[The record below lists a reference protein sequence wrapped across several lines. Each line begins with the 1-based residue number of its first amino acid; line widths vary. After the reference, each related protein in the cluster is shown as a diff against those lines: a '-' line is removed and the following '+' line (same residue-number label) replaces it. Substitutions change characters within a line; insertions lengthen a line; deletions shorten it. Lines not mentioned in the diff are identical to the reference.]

1 MSWNMIFVQQI
12 FVFCYFGSRGTSWNS
27 IEYSLRIAE
36 MMTNIMWST
45 YWSPHQ
51 IWLSFIGANMGCG
64 NVFLIFWR
72 WREMAC
78 DGRGGSVFSFPA
90 AEKNCTKF
98 LMKTLF
104 NIQSCWVRSYAWMFC
119 LANGIASSARCAE
132 VKDYYL
138 SAQIRQWLVVTF
150 W

>member
-90 AEKNCTKF
+90 AEKIVPNFSWKPFSTFKVAG
-98 LMKTLF
+98 
-104 NIQSCWVRSYAWMFC
+104 S
-119 LANGIASSARCAE
+119 E
-132 VKDYYL
+132 VMHGCFVWQMAL
-138 SAQIRQWLVVTF
+138 HHRLVVLRLKIIIYRLRF
-150 W
+150 GND